1 VIYAV
6 FRGELF
12 KVVRRPGIWVLVSVL
27 LALAILIGYAITWLI
42 YTYPPP
48 GSTDGLPPGTTM
60 ADFKVSLYPQSFV
73 IQTLTQWGVLGGVFA
88 LIVGV
93 LMQGSEYGW
102 GTIKT
107 LYTQRA
113 GRLTMLVGKVA
124 ALAVVVFVMIVAL
137 FAVDAASSLVVAL
150 VDGKTITF
158 PAVDVIVKAMIAGF
172 LIFGFWA
179 VFGLALSTLFRQSA
193 MAIGLGLAYALVV
206 EVLIFGLLGG
216 LGGDIVKQI
225 QQWFPIANTGYLSQS
240 FGQIRPRG
248 FQSQAGP
255 YADATHAVVML
266 LLYVVVFAVITAWL
280 SRTRDITA

>member
-1 VIYAV
+1 MYSV

-12 KVVRRPGIWVLVSVL
+12 KVVRRPGIWVLISVL
-27 LALAILIGYAITWLI
+27 LALAILLGYAITWLI

-48 GSTDGLPPGTTM
+48 GSSQGLPPGTTL
-60 ADFKVSLYPQSFV
+60 ADFKVALYPQNFV
-73 IQTLTQWGVLGGVFA
+73 RQTLSQWGVLGGVFA

-107 LYTQRA
+107 LYTQRS
-113 GRLTMLVGKVA
+113 GRLTMLSGKIA
-124 ALAVVVFVMIVAL
+124 ALAVVVAVMVVAL
-137 FAVDAASSLVVAL
+137 FAVDAASSSAVAW
-150 VDGKTITF
+150 VDGKTIGF
-158 PAVDVIVKAMIAGF
+158 PDADVIVKAVVAAF

-179 VFGLALSTLFRQSA
+179 IFGLTLSTLFRQSA

-216 LGGDIVKQI
+216 LGGDIVKKI
-225 QQWFPIANTGYLSQS
+225 QQWFPIANTSYLSQS
-240 FGQIRPRG
+240 FGQIRVRG
-248 FQSQAGP
+248 VQGQTP
-255 YADATHAVVML
+255 YADASHAVVVL
-266 LLYVVVFAVITAWL
+266 LLYVVAFTAITAYL

>member
-1 VIYAV
+1 MYSV

-12 KVVRRPGIWVLVSVL
+12 KVVRRPGIWVLISVL

-42 YTYPPP
+42 YTFPPP
-48 GSTDGLPPGTTM
+48 GSSQGLPPGTTL
-60 ADFKVSLYPQSFV
+60 ADFKVALYPQNFV
-73 IQTLTQWGVLGGVFA
+73 RQTLSQWGVLGGVFA

-107 LYTQRA
+107 LYTQRS
-113 GRLTMLVGKVA
+113 GRLTMLFGKIA
-124 ALAVVVFVMIVAL
+124 ALAVVVAVMVVAL
-137 FAVDAASSLVVAL
+137 FAVDAASSSVVAW
-150 VDGKTITF
+150 VDGKTISF
-158 PAVDVIVKAMIAGF
+158 PDLDVIVKAVVAAF

-179 VFGLALSTLFRQSA
+179 IFGLTLSTLFRQSA

-216 LGGDIVKQI
+216 LGGDIVKKI
-225 QQWFPIANTGYLSQS
+225 QQWFPIANTSYLSES
-240 FGQIRPRG
+240 FGQIRVRG
-248 FQSQAGP
+248 IQGQQTP
-255 YADATHAVVML
+255 YADASHAVVML
-266 LLYVVVFAVITAWL
+266 FLYVLAFTAITAYL

>member
-1 VIYAV
+1 M
-6 FRGELF
+6 
-12 KVVRRPGIWVLVSVL
+12 S
-27 LALAILIGYAITWLI
+27 
-42 YTYPPP
+42 
-48 GSTDGLPPGTTM
+48 
-60 ADFKVSLYPQSFV
+60 
-73 IQTLTQWGVLGGVFA
+73 QWGVLGGVFA

-113 GRLTMLVGKVA
+113 GRLTMLCGKLA

-137 FAVDAASSLVVAL
+137 FAVDAASSWVVAT
-150 VDGKTITF
+150 VDGKTSAF
-158 PAVDVIVKAMIAGF
+158 PSADVIVKAIVAGF

-179 VFGLALSTLFRQSA
+179 LFGLALATLFKQSA

-206 EVLIFGLLGG
+206 EVLIFGLLSG

-225 QQWFPIANTGYLSQS
+225 QQWFPVANTTYLSDS
-240 FGQIRPRG
+240 FGQITARG
-248 FQSQAGP
+248 FQNRFAP
-255 YADATHAVVML
+255 YASPTHAVVML
-266 LLYVVVFAVITAWL
+266 LVYVAAFSLITAWF